1 VRPSGIFTTAPLL
14 QMSVTG
20 TGSSDAT
27 GCVKWKLRPVTRTT
41 STPRETAAASASR
54 CAAGSVPRLSSS
66 VPSMSIARRRM
77 PSSS

>member
-1 VRPSGIFTTAPLL
+1 LL

-27 GCVKWKLRPVTRTT
+27 GCVKWKLRPVTRTI
-41 STPRETAAASASR
+41 STPRAAAAASASR

-66 VPSMSIARRRM
+66 VPSMSMASSRIVRPGRR
-77 PSSS
+77 PTF